1 MEIEFV
7 FLSIILA
14 SLVMLG
20 KSIDSIR
27 KAIDDFKRTNR

>member
-27 KAIDDFKRTNR
+27 KTIDDFKRTNR